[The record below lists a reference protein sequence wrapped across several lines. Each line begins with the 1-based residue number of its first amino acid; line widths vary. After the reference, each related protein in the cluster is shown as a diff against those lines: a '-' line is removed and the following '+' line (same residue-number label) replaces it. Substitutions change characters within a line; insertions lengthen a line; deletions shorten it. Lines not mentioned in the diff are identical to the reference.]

1 MYLFIYHFGFQSR
14 SLVLIVSV
22 LVYLWSECMEAVT
35 DLCFLYMH
43 RLLFCYSFMS
53 MLITD
58 CLDSFCTIFTL
69 SDFFVNVSQKLFP
82 RHS

>member
-1 MYLFIYHFGFQSR
+1 ML
-14 SLVLIVSV
+14 SLYAQNVV
-22 LVYLWSECMEAVT
+22 
-35 DLCFLYMH
+35 F
-43 RLLFCYSFMS
+43 YSFMS

-82 RHS
+82 RNNFVTFSSSNSLRLSIFGHGLPKVIS